1 MCECEQLFQMP
12 YEDRKKKNQESDL
25 SCIVNTKYCYEILD
39 VP

>member
-12 YEDRKKKNQESDL
+12 YEDQKKIESNL
-25 SCIVNTKYCYEILD
+25 SCTVNTKYCYEILD